1 MCPFGSV
8 SKNLIALT
16 CDAVWTV
23 ELGRAIRRHF
33 LASLCLSL
41 LPSSF
46 VITLFEG
53 RWSMEATS
61 QSLPR
66 VFRTG
71 SSTDGRSVSPAL
83 SALLPSSSWNG
94 LLTTDSVSAAAI
106 YPSRF
111 LFEPKMSNDSSHRR
125 RRRLFPLAFQHFSGP
140 HRLNLRERA
149 GSVFALRRP
158 IDALLS
164 ARVLK
169 CACLLP
175 TSNSSPSSA
184 GLALQSLLARL
195 PRSWRSPTPIE
206 ARVKLQFQLLPLP
219 LTAALKEGET
229 RTREER

>member
-1 MCPFGSV
+1 M
-8 SKNLIALT
+8 
-16 CDAVWTV
+16 WTV

-33 LASLCLSL
+33 LASPCLSL
-41 LPSSF
+41 PPLSF
-46 VITLFEG
+46 VITHFEG
-53 RWSMEATS
+53 RTTEATS
-61 QSLPR
+61 QSLPH

-94 LLTTDSVSAAAI
+94 LLTTDSVSAAAAI

-111 LFEPKMSNDSSHRR
+111 LFEPKMSNDSSRR
-125 RRRLFPLAFQHFSGP
+125 RRRLFPLAFQHFSRP

-149 GSVFALRRP
+149 GSVFVLRRP

-175 TSNSSPSSA
+175 TSNSSPSSG

-219 LTAALKEGET
+219 P
-229 RTREER
+229 